1 MKGKY
6 CLVELEVEAGAGKE
20 SEREVAKRL
29 LLTAVTWNLLS
40 QLYLLPLQQ
49 SSMGCQGQE
58 SPGWVTLVD
67 GWGPIM
73 DFGKS

>member
-1 MKGKY
+1 MEGKY

-40 QLYLLPLQQ
+40 QLHSASPAAEQQ
-49 SSMGCQGQE
+49 RVSGSG
-58 SPGWVTLVD
+58 VTRV
-67 GWGPIM
+67 GH
-73 DFGKS
+73 FG